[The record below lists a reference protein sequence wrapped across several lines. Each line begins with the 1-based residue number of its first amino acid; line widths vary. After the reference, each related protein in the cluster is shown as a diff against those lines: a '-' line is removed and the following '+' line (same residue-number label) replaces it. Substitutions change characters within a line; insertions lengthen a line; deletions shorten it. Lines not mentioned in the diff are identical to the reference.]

1 MDHPELVTIFGGS
14 GFVGTQIVQELARAG
29 YRVRVAVRRPDLAG
43 HLRPLGGVGQ
53 VVPMQANVRYPASI
67 AAAVRGASV
76 VINLA
81 AVGVEKGKQRFRAVN
96 VTGAR
101 RVAEA
106 AKAAGVKTFIH
117 MSVIGAD
124 PNSPSFFARS
134 RALGEAEVRAAFPG
148 AIIFR
153 PSVIFGAD
161 DEFFNKL
168 GLIARMLPVMPL
180 FGGKTQFQ
188 PVYVGDVAEAFA
200 QAVTGSLK
208 AGKIYELGG
217 PEVLT
222 NRTIVERVLRYTNR
236 SNPILPLPG
245 FVGRL
250 LAFPM
255 GILPKPLVTGEQVTL
270 LGIDNVVSHE
280 AVKEKRTLQGMGI
293 TPRPLDAVLPS
304 YIWRFSANG
313 QFDRQTA

>member
-14 GFVGTQIVQELARAG
+14 GFVGTQIVQALARAG

-43 HLRPLGGVGQ
+43 HLRLVGGVGQ
-53 VVPMQANVRYPASI
+53 VVPMQANVRYPDSI

-76 VINLA
+76 VINLT

-106 AKAAGVKTFIH
+106 ARAAGVTRFIH

-124 PNSPSFFARS
+124 PKSPSLFARS
-134 RALGEAEVRAAFPG
+134 RAMGEAEVVAAFPA
-148 AIIFR
+148 AIIIR
-153 PSVIFGAD
+153 PSVVFGDGDA
-161 DEFFNKL
+161 FFNKL
-168 GLIARMLPVMPL
+168 GFIARMLPVMPL
-180 FGGKTQFQ
+180 FSGKTQFQ
-188 PVYVGDVAEAFA
+188 PVYVGDVADAVAEAA
-200 QAVTGSLK
+200 KGNLK
-208 AGKIYELGG
+208 AGRVYELGG
-217 PEVLT
+217 PEVLS
-222 NRTIVERVLRYTNR
+222 NRTLVERVLRGTNR
-236 SNPILPLPG
+236 TRPILPLPG
-245 FVGRL
+245 FVGKI

-255 GILPKPLVTGEQVTL
+255 GILPKPLITGEQVTL
-270 LGIDNVVSHE
+270 LSIDNVVSAE
-280 AVKEKRTLQGMGI
+280 VIKDKRTLQGMGI
-293 TPRPLDAVLPS
+293 VPRPLDAVLPS